1 MARAARAI
9 HSPLSLDKT
18 LCTIADTALLSLPG
32 FDVVGIS
39 TVDKHGEVHTRA
51 ATRALVWELDRLQY
65 DLREGPCMD
74 FLRDADVVTAPELR
88 HDQRWPRY
96 VPCAVRL
103 GVKSQL
109 AAKLYLDDEGTLGGL
124 NPYSTTC
131 AEFPSDTEHMAEL
144 FAAHA
149 AIALGSARQLEGL
162 NEALRT
168 RSVIGQAMGILMH
181 RYTLEADGAL
191 GLLIRTSSHTNVKMR
206 LVAEQLVSAAN
217 ARAAESKQ
225 HSRVE

>member
-9 HSPLSLDKT
+9 HCPLSLDET
-18 LCTIADTALLSLPG
+18 LSTIADTALFSLPG
-32 FDVVGIS
+32 FDAVGIS

-51 ATRALVWELDRLQY
+51 ATQQLVWELDRLQY
-65 DLREGPCMD
+65 DLSEGPCLD
-74 FLRDADVVTAPELR
+74 SLGDADVVTVPELR
-88 HDQRWPRY
+88 HDQRWPHY

-109 AAKLYLDDEGTLGGL
+109 SAKLYLDDEGTLGGL
-124 NPYSTTC
+124 NMYSTTS
-131 AEFPSDTEHMAEL
+131 AELSPETEHVAEL

-162 NEALRT
+162 NEALHT

-181 RYTLEADGAL
+181 RYTLEADSAF
-191 GLLIRTSSHTNVKMR
+191 GLLIRTSSHANLKLRIVSER
-206 LVAEQLVSAAN
+206 LVAAAN
-217 ARAAESKQ
+217 ARAAGTKQ
-225 HSRVE
+225 RTRVE